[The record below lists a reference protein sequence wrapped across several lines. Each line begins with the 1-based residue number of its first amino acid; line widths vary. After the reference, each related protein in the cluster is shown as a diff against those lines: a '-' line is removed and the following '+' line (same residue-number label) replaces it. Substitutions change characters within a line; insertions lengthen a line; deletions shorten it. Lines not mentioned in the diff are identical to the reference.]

1 MTHTQYA
8 IRNIEINMSRLNA
21 RFLPL
26 LALLL
31 IPLLACG
38 PIPEREGLLTGL
50 LSGGTPTPIPS
61 PTPIGDSI
69 TFNVESYSA
78 SLREGDVVPGTVI
91 TYIGRGDNGAYNVL
105 IDGLPAARQI
115 NDSLNWKGIVA
126 PGVTG
131 LYTLRL
137 SAEAETG
144 VIVAGSTRLTILDPF
159 PLEVPIS
166 GQPSSALQYNIS
178 GLDYTVPVGFAIPGT
193 PLVYKGRTEVGAE
206 LTGTQSYPFVD
217 VNDSLRWAGQL
228 RDNVTILY
236 DLRVISIEEAQIRLQ
251 GTAQLWI
258 E

>member
-1 MTHTQYA
+1 MRDT
-8 IRNIEINMSRLNA
+8 EINMSRLNA
-21 RFLPL
+21 RFLSL

-69 TFNVESYSA
+69 TFNVESYNA
-78 SLREGDVVPGTVI
+78 SLRVGQVVPGTVI
-91 TYIGRGDNGAYNVL
+91 TYVGETGDGSYNVL
-105 IDGLPAARQI
+105 IDGLPTVRQL

-137 SAEAETG
+137 SAEAENA
-144 VIVAGSTRLTILDPF
+144 VIVAGSVRLTVLDPF
-159 PLEVPIS
+159 PLEVPVA
-166 GQPSSALQYNIS
+166 GQPASALRYDIS

-193 PLVYKGRTEVGAE
+193 PLVYKGRTDVGAE

-228 RDNVTILY
+228 RDNVTVLY
-236 DLRVISIEEAQIRLQ
+236 DLRVISIEDGQIRLQ

-258 E
+258 Q